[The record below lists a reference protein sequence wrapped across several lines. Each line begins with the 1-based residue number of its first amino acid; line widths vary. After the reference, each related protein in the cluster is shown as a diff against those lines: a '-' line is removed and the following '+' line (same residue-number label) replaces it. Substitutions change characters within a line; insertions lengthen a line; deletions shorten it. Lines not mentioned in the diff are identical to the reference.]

1 MVFGAGGGNGLEF
14 RTVGQG
20 LRVDKLEPITTSA
33 ATALAFLQPH
43 PVHVHGFFVLKQN
56 KEIGNLSHTLR
67 HREFFVLLAVAVRNN
82 FKVVQILKEC

>member
-1 MVFGAGGGNGLEF
+1 
-14 RTVGQG
+14 
-20 LRVDKLEPITTSA
+20 
-33 ATALAFLQPH
+33 
-43 PVHVHGFFVLKQN
+43 VHGFFVLKQN